1 MEKVEL
7 KSKVRTTTGN
17 GPARELRRQ
26 GSIPAVLYG
35 PDTESMLLSIS
46 AKALEQATKSASI
59 GQLLLNLTIEGDEAI
74 TKTAMIRELQVHPLS
89 GSPIHVDFYEVD
101 MDRKIIVNIPIV
113 TVGKCKGVEVGGMLQ
128 LVRRELEVL
137 CLPNEIPESI
147 EVEVSDLDIGDSLH
161 VDELELGNNI
171 ELPAADVNFTVIT
184 VLAPVAEEEEEE
196 EELEEGEEGAE
207 GEEGEE
213 GEDGEA
219 AEEPASKG

>member
-1 MEKVEL
+1 MEKLEL
-7 KSKVRTTTGN
+7 KTKVRTTTGN

-35 PDTESMLLSIS
+35 QDTESRLLSVS
-46 AKALEQATKSASI
+46 VKALEHVTKSANI
-59 GQLLLNLTIEGDEAI
+59 GQLLLNLTIEGEKA
-74 TKTAMIRELQVHPLS
+74 TNKTAMIRELQVHPLS
-89 GSPIHVDFYEVD
+89 GNPIHVDFYEVD
-101 MDRKIIVNIPIV
+101 MKRKITVSIPVV
-113 TVGKCKGVEVGGMLQ
+113 TVGQSKGVEVGGMLQ

-161 VDELELGNNI
+161 VDELELGDNI
-171 ELPAADVNFTVIT
+171 ELPSADVNFTVIT

-207 GEEGEE
+207 GVEAEEG
-213 GEDGEA
+213 DEA
-219 AEEPASKG
+219 AEPASEG